1 MIALSLTA
9 ILLTFLF
16 SFFVESAKIETK
28 LEAARHE
35 IISRQHLQMRLQSVF
50 MGLDRSSTHSLY
62 TKVFPDE
69 KQISLIATFDQG
81 IDPDP
86 AFSGPIL
93 GRIYLD
99 EEKNLTFAT
108 WPLEKEKNLPWR
120 KEILLSGV
128 SDFEFEFLAQKKEKE
143 LKEKS
148 RPINAS
154 LEWLFQWPKSR
165 PEIPSI
171 IRLTVRKEKQ
181 PPLQFAFILP
191 SPEPLVTYWEG
202 GFKS

>member
-50 MGLDRSSTHSLY
+50 MGLSSLY

-69 KQISLIATFDQG
+69 KQISLVATFDQG

-108 WPLEKEKNLPWR
+108 WPLDKEKNLPWR
-120 KEILLSGV
+120 KEILLSDV
-128 SDFEFEFLAQKKEKE
+128 SDFEFEFIARKKEKE

-154 LEWLFQWPKSR
+154 LEWLFHWPKSR

-171 IRLTVRKEKQ
+171 IRLIVRKEKQ

-191 SPEPLVTYWEG
+191 SSEPLVTYQEG